1 MSDAPSLPIIDFHS
15 HHVPSEW
22 ELTTTVGVPDHV
34 RERWA
39 RINSRIADP
48 HALVAAIEDG
58 DLAAR
63 VVNIPTALFSKP
75 GEELPSDLFRR
86 VNDRLAEIV
95 SRQPDSL
102 YGLASVDA
110 FAGETAAQEVKRAVL
125 DLGLRGVFVESAKGD
140 LLLDAPEA
148 RPALAAASALGVPV
162 FVHPINPQPLTRQMG
177 RYRELGTVF
186 ARGTINAASLV
197 ALIDGGVFKELT
209 DLRVVVTNLAIG
221 GLLLASGFGYEG
233 ERRAEADALL
243 RRHVY
248 IDTMGFKPSLVRAAI
263 DILGVDNVIVG
274 SDWPIVGDGP
284 IGHRVASA
292 LATIGLSEREQ
303 EQVASGNT
311 LRLLGVTP

>member
-162 FVHPINPQPLTRQMG
+162 FRW
-177 RYRELGTVF
+177 
-186 ARGTINAASLV
+186 V
-197 ALIDGGVFKELT
+197 AT
-209 DLRVVVTNLAIG
+209 AN
-221 GLLLASGFGYEG
+221 
-233 ERRAEADALL
+233 
-243 RRHVY
+243 
-248 IDTMGFKPSLVRAAI
+248 
-263 DILGVDNVIVG
+263 
-274 SDWPIVGDGP
+274 
-284 IGHRVASA
+284 
-292 LATIGLSEREQ
+292 SER
-303 EQVASGNT
+303 S
-311 LRLLGVTP
+311 LLGEPSMRHRWLL